1 MSYITLR
8 EAFTNH
14 KFILVE
20 EILKENPSS
29 YKELN
34 NWDQT
39 YLVTEAS
46 KQKSFST
53 IFTLIE
59 QKLVETDVF
68 ELDNFSGSFIEAVLG
83 NIPFYS
89 QPISAYNYEILSKE
103 EPNLDALDFLEKF
116 ASAIENIDEPI
127 SNTTI
132 LKWALIKR
140 MPAKAIE
147 ILIQKSCK
155 VNEID
160 ASENSLLHLDLPE
173 EYFGLLINYGLNVNH
188 KNKGNVTPLQKAI
201 DAGNKNAVRIL
212 LENGADAQHKD
223 NRGNSMFYVAL
234 VDKLNYE
241 IYDLLCEFDSPNFD
255 EANTDGASM
264 LFEYIRR
271 LDNYSSENSLQY
283 LSKMLEQGADLTHK
297 CLYYGSSTTPLNMA
311 ITKPFAVFEI
321 VLNHLHADINEQD
334 DNGNTLLHK
343 VCDVNL
349 NFEAEKAKDIYKKV
363 KLLLEKGAD
372 VSIRNAQDKLPLDL
386 ASNDNLKE
394 KTVQLLL
401 KQNQ

>member
-1 MSYITLR
+1 MSNLTLR

-14 KFILVE
+14 KFILVDE
-20 EILKENPSS
+20 MLKENPSA

-39 YLVTEAS
+39 YLVTEAL

-53 IFTLIE
+53 IFILIDE
-59 QKLVETDVF
+59 KLVTTDIF
-68 ELDNFSGSFIEAVLG
+68 ELDSFSGSFIEAVLG

-89 QPISAYNYEILSKE
+89 QPITAFNYEIISKE
-103 EPNLDALDFLEKF
+103 TPNLDALEFLEKF
-116 ASAIENIDEPI
+116 ASTIENIDETI
-127 SNTTI
+127 SNTSI
-132 LKWALIKR
+132 LKWALIKKL
-140 MPAKAIE
+140 PVKAIQ
-147 ILIQKSCK
+147 ILIQKGCK
-155 VNEID
+155 HNEID

-173 EYFGLLINYGLNVNH
+173 VYVELLVNYGLNVNH

-234 VDKLNYE
+234 VDKIDNE

-255 EANTDGASM
+255 EPNTEGTSM
-264 LFEYIRR
+264 LFEYLNR
-271 LDNYSSENSLQY
+271 LNNYPSENALQY
-283 LSKMLEQGADLTHK
+283 LAKMLEQGADLTHK
-297 CLYYGSSTTPLNMA
+297 CLYYGSPTTPLDMA

-321 VLNHLHADINEQD
+321 VLNHLYADINEQD
-334 DNGNTLLHK
+334 DNGDTLLHK
-343 VCDVNL
+343 VCNVNL

-363 KLLLEKGAD
+363 KMLLEKGAD
-372 VSIRNAQDKLPLDL
+372 ISIRNAQDKLPLDL

-394 KTVQLLL
+394 KTVKLLM
-401 KQNQ
+401 N

>member
-1 MSYITLR
+1 MANLTLR
-8 EAFTNH
+8 EAFINH

-20 EILKENPSS
+20 EMLKENSSS
-29 YKELN
+29 YKELS
-34 NWDQT
+34 NWDQS
-39 YLVTEAS
+39 YLVTEAL
-46 KQKSFST
+46 KHKSFDI
-53 IFTLIE
+53 IFTLID
-59 QKLVETDVF
+59 QKLVETDLF
-68 ELDNFSGSFIEAVLG
+68 ELDHFSGSFIETVFG

-89 QPISAYNYEILSKE
+89 QPVSAFNYEILSKE
-103 EPNLDALDFLEKF
+103 EPNEEAMNFLEKF
-116 ASAIENIDEPI
+116 ASAIENIDETI

-132 LKWALIKR
+132 LKWALVKR

-147 ILIQKSCK
+147 ILIQKGCK

-201 DAGNKNAVRIL
+201 DAGNKKAVQTL
-212 LENGADAQHKD
+212 LENGADPQHKD

-234 VDKLNYE
+234 VDKLNYD

-255 EANTDGASM
+255 ETNTDGVSM

-271 LDNYSSENSLQY
+271 LDNYSSENSLRY
-283 LSKMLEQGADLTHK
+283 LSKMLDQGADLTHK
-297 CLYYGSSTTPLNMA
+297 CLYYGSPTTPLDMA
-311 ITKPFAVFEI
+311 ITKNFAVFEI
-321 VLNHLHADINEQD
+321 VLNHLYADINEQD

-343 VCDVNL
+343 VCNVNL

-363 KLLLEKGAD
+363 KLVLEKGAD
-372 VSIRNAQDKLPLDL
+372 ISIRNAQDKLPIDL

>member
-1 MSYITLR
+1 MSNLTLR

-20 EILKENPSS
+20 EMLKENPAS
-29 YKELN
+29 YKGLN
-34 NWDQT
+34 NWDQS
-39 YLVTEAS
+39 YLVTEAL

-53 IFTLIE
+53 IFTLIDE
-59 QKLVETDVF
+59 KLVETDVF
-68 ELDNFSGSFIEAVLG
+68 ELDHFSGSFIETVLA

-89 QPISAYNYEILSKE
+89 KPISAFSHDSTAKE
-103 EPNLDALDFLEKF
+103 EPNEEALDFLEKF
-116 ASAIENIDEPI
+116 ASAIENIDEI
-127 SNTTI
+127 VSNTTI
-132 LKWALIKR
+132 LKWALIRKL
-140 MPAKAIE
+140 PAKAIE
-147 ILIQKSCK
+147 ILINKGCK

-173 EYFGLLINYGLNVNH
+173 EYFGMLVNFGLNVNR
-188 KNKGNVTPLQKAI
+188 KNKGNVTPVQKAI

-223 NRGNSMFYVAL
+223 SRGNSMFYVAL
-234 VDKLNYE
+234 VDKLDYE

-255 EANTDGASM
+255 ETNTDGASM

-271 LDNYSSENSLQY
+271 LDNYSGQNSLQY
-283 LSKMLEQGADLTHK
+283 LAKLLEQGADLTHK
-297 CLYYGSSTTPLNMA
+297 CLYYGSPTTPLDMA
-311 ITKPFAVFEI
+311 ITKPFAVFEM
-321 VLNHLHADINEQD
+321 VLNNLYADINEQD
-334 DNGNTLLHK
+334 DNGDTLLHK
-343 VCDVNL
+343 VCNVNL

-363 KLLLEKGAD
+363 KMLLEKGAD

-394 KTVQLLL
+394 KTVALLL
-401 KQNQ
+401 KS

>member
-1 MSYITLR
+1 MSNLTLR

-20 EILKENPSS
+20 EMLKENPAS

-34 NWDQT
+34 NWDQG
-39 YLVTEAS
+39 YLVTEAL

-53 IFTLIE
+53 IFTLIDE
-59 QKLVETDVF
+59 KLVVTDVF
-68 ELDNFSGSFIEAVLG
+68 ELDRFSGSFIETVLA

-89 QPISAYNYEILSKE
+89 QPISAFSHDSTAKE
-103 EPNLDALDFLEKF
+103 EPNEEALNFLEKF
-116 ASAIENIDEPI
+116 ASAIENIDEI
-127 SNTTI
+127 VSNTTI
-132 LKWALIKR
+132 LKWALIRKL
-140 MPAKAIE
+140 PAKAIE
-147 ILIQKSCK
+147 ILIEKGCK
-155 VNEID
+155 VNEMD

-173 EYFGLLINYGLNVNH
+173 EYFGMLVNFGLNVNH

-201 DAGNKNAVRIL
+201 DAGNKNAVQIL

-223 NRGNSMFYVAL
+223 NRENSMFYVAL
-234 VDKLNYE
+234 VDKLNYDV
-241 IYDLLCEFDSPNFD
+241 YDLLCEFDSPNFD
-255 EANTDGASM
+255 EANTEGASM

-271 LDNYSSENSLQY
+271 LDNYSSENSLKY
-283 LSKMLEQGADLTHK
+283 LTKLLEQGADLTHK
-297 CLYYGSSTTPLNMA
+297 CLYYGSPTTPLDMA

-321 VLNHLHADINEQD
+321 VLNHLYADINEQD
-334 DNGNTLLHK
+334 DNGDTLLHK
-343 VCDVNL
+343 VCNVNL

-363 KLLLEKGAD
+363 KMLLEKGAD
-372 VSIRNAQDKLPLDL
+372 ISIRNAQDKLPLDL

>member
-1 MSYITLR
+1 MSNLTLR

-20 EILKENPSS
+20 EMLKENTSFF
-29 YKELN
+29 KDLN
-34 NWDQT
+34 NWDQS
-39 YLVTEAS
+39 YLITEAL

-53 IFTLIE
+53 ILTLIDLNLIE
-59 QKLVETDVF
+59 SDLF
-68 ELDNFSGSFIEAVLG
+68 ELDNFSGSFIETILA

-89 QPISAYNYEILSKE
+89 QPISAFNYKIISKE
-103 EPNLDALDFLEKF
+103 EPNEEALNFLDKF
-116 ASAIENIDEPI
+116 ASKIENIDETV

-132 LKWALIKR
+132 LKWSLTKKL
-140 MPAKAIE
+140 PLKAIE
-147 ILIQKSCK
+147 ILIQKGCK

-173 EYFGLLINYGLNVNH
+173 EYFELLINYGLNVNH
-188 KNKGNVTPLQKAI
+188 KNKGNVTPLQNAI
-201 DAGNKNAVRIL
+201 DKGNKDNVRIL
-212 LENGADAQHKD
+212 LENGANAQHKD
-223 NRGNSMFYVAL
+223 NRGNSMFYMAL

-241 IYDLLCEFDSPNFD
+241 IYDLLCEFDSPNF
-255 EANTDGASM
+255 EETNNDGASM

-271 LDNYSSENSLQY
+271 LDNYSSENSLKF
-283 LSKMLEQGADLTHK
+283 LNKILEQGANLTLK
-297 CLYYGSSTTPLNMA
+297 CLYYGSPTTPLDMA
-311 ITKPFAVFEI
+311 ITKNFAVFEI
-321 VLNHLHADINEQD
+321 ILNHLYTNINEQD

-349 NFEAEKAKDIYKKV
+349 NFEAEKAKDLYKKV
-363 KLLLEKGAD
+363 KLILEKGAD
-372 VSIRNAQDKLPLDL
+372 VSIRNSQDKLSIDL